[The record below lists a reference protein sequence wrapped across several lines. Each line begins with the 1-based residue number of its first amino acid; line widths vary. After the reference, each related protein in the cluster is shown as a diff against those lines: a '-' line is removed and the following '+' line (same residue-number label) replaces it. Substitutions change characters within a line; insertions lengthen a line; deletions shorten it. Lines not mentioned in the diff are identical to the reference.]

1 MKTMK
6 YVLSLLMIFMLVGC
20 GNDEPK
26 EEKEEKDLSTVPIYQ
41 TMWEG
46 TFIGR
51 AGKNP
56 QAIKLQFELQSYG
69 MLLYSSDNDNKFDS
83 KNSFQYYRNGQVLT
97 IVGVGGDWWNDKSG
111 EWWIMSYDGTHMT
124 LTTDPGSTTEL
135 TMKLTRVFE

>member
-1 MKTMK
+1 
-6 YVLSLLMIFMLVGC
+6 
-20 GNDEPK
+20 
-26 EEKEEKDLSTVPIYQ
+26 
-41 TMWEG
+41 
-46 TFIGR
+46 
-51 AGKNP
+51 
-56 QAIKLQFELQSYG
+56 